1 MSERD
6 HNDPFKE
13 GTFFDNLNAG
23 VLALGPDQL
32 PIAFDIARMN
42 FRSTKER
49 DKLLTVLGRMGGSL
63 E

>member
-32 PIAFDIARMN
+32 PVAFDLARMN
-42 FRSTKER
+42 FGCTKER
-49 DKLLTVLGRMGGSL
+49 DKLLTVVG
-63 E
+63 